1 MKRHKAGV
9 KKKFQ
14 ITDGSFIVKII
25 PTVRVYQMKYTPNS
39 VLIGIKL
46 EKKNCWLKQ
55 VWWNK

>member
-1 MKRHKAGV
+1 M
-9 KKKFQ
+9 
-14 ITDGSFIVKII
+14 VKIL

-55 VWWNK
+55 VLWNK